1 MHVLKLQFIQ
11 RLDSQE
17 LHLSNLQRIIQYWH
31 IIPNDMLLFINT
43 CRGFKPMYN
52 LLLDKWG
59 KYVHPY

>member
-17 LHLSNLQRIIQYWH
+17 LHLSNLHRIIQYWP
-31 IIPNDMLLFINT
+31 IIPNGILLFINA
-43 CRGFKPMYN
+43 CRGFKPI
-52 LLLDKWG
+52 LLDKWG

>member
-17 LHLSNLQRIIQYWH
+17 LHLSNLQSIIQYWP
-31 IIPNDMLLFINT
+31 IIPNDVLLFTNT
-43 CRGFKPMYN
+43 CKGCKPVSN
-52 LLLDKWG
+52 LLLDKWR